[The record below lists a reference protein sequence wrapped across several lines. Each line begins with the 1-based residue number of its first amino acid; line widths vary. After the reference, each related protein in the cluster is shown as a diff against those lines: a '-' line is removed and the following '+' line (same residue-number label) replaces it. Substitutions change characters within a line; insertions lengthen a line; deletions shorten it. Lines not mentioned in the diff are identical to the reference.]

1 LVTLSNFQIIKP
13 PHRLGQGELKDWT
26 LKRHLASARLSG
38 TEDEESLVRYEKIFD
53 RYAVK
58 PALIESRYFECPD
71 ITGSSVEEGAVYG
84 ITPATPKGASIGQRT
99 KFYAERANGVLENFY
114 AEGQAPLSHLVHVTC
129 TGYRS
134 PSPAQMLVAKRGWG
148 EAVGVTHAYHMG
160 CYASLP
166 AIRLAEGL
174 VSARLARDTTP
185 NLPNQVDIVHTEMC
199 GLHMNPAARTPEQI
213 VVQSLFADGHVKY
226 SVSPAG
232 GEGLRVLAIKEA
244 VLADSDQDMSWA
256 PEDWGLQMNLS
267 REVPDKIRG
276 IIGKFF
282 GEMAA
287 QAGLDP
293 VALRKDALFAIHPG
307 GPKIIQ
313 AVQDAMEITDE
324 QTELSRAVLRERG
337 NMSSATLPH
346 VWAAM
351 LARKPAKGTKVVSYA
366 FGPGLTVFGAIFEV
380 N

>member
-1 LVTLSNFQIIKP
+1 LVTLSNFQIITP
-13 PHRLGQGELKDWT
+13 PHRLSQEESKRWI
-26 LKRHLASARLSG
+26 LKRHLASARVSG
-38 TEDEESLVRYEKIFD
+38 GEDEESLARYEKIFD

-58 PALIESRYFECPD
+58 PSLIASRYFECPD
-71 ITGSSVEEGAVYG
+71 IIGDTVSEGAVYG
-84 ITPATPKGASIGQRT
+84 ITEGSPRGASIGQRT
-99 KFYAERANGVLENFY
+99 KFFSERANGVLERFY
-114 AEGQAPLSHLVHVTC
+114 NEGTPELSHLVHVTC

-134 PSPAQMLVAKRGWG
+134 PSAAQLLVAKRGWG

-160 CYASLP
+160 CYAAMP
-166 AIRLAEGL
+166 AIRVAEGV
-174 VSARLARDTTP
+174 VSARVLRDTTP
-185 NLPNQVDIVHTEMC
+185 NLPNRVDVVHTEMC
-199 GLHMNPAARTPEQI
+199 GIHMNPAARTPEQI
-213 VVQSLFADGHVKY
+213 VVQSLFADGHIKY
-226 SVSPAG
+226 SVSPEG

-244 VLADSDQDMSWA
+244 VLPDSDQDMSWA

-282 GEMAA
+282 SEMAA
-287 QAGLDP
+287 QVGLD
-293 VALRKDALFAIHPG
+293 AAELRRNAIFAIHPG

-313 AVQDAMEITDE
+313 AVQEAMEITE
-324 QTELSRAVLRERG
+324 AQTEFSRAVLRERG

-346 VWAAM
+346 VWASI
-351 LARKPAKGTKVVSYA
+351 LATKPAKGSHVVSFA

>member
-1 LVTLSNFQIIKP
+1 
-13 PHRLGQGELKDWT
+13 
-26 LKRHLASARLSG
+26 
-38 TEDEESLVRYEKIFD
+38 
-53 RYAVK
+53 
-58 PALIESRYFECPD
+58 
-71 ITGSSVEEGAVYG
+71 VEEGAVYG
-84 ITPATPKGASIGQRT
+84 IHPGAPKGASIGQRT
-99 KFYAERANGVLENFY
+99 KFFSERANGVLENFY
-114 AEGQAPLSHLVHVTC
+114 APGEANLSHIVHVTC

-134 PSPAQMLVAKRGWG
+134 PSPAQLLVAKRGWG
-148 EAVGVTHAYHMG
+148 AAVGVTHAYHMG
-160 CYASLP
+160 CYAALP
-166 AIRLAEGL
+166 AIRVAEGL
-174 VSARLARDTTP
+174 VSARVARDSTP
-185 NLPNQVDIVHTEMC
+185 DQPNRVDIVHTEMC

-232 GEGLRVLAIKEA
+232 GRGLRVLAIKEA
-244 VLADSDQDMSWA
+244 VLEGSDQDMSWA

-276 IIGKFF
+276 IIGNFF
-282 GEMAA
+282 RDMAG

-293 VALRKDALFAIHPG
+293 VALRRDAIFAIHPG

-313 AVQDAMEITDE
+313 AVQEAMEITEE
-324 QTELSRAVLRERG
+324 QTEFSRAVLRERG

-346 VWAAM
+346 VWASI
-351 LARKPAKGTKVVSYA
+351 LETKPAPGTKIVSYA

>member
-1 LVTLSNFQIIKP
+1 MVTLSNFEIALP
-13 PHRLGQGELKDWT
+13 PHRLSQEELKAWT
-26 LKRHLASARLSG
+26 LKRHLASAMLSG
-38 TEDEESLVRYEKIFD
+38 TETEESLSRYEKIFD

-58 PALIESRYFECPD
+58 SALIGSRYFECPD
-71 ITGSSVEEGAVYG
+71 ITGQSVAEGEVYG
-84 ITPATPKGASIGQRT
+84 VTAASPKGASIGQRT
-99 KFYAERANGVLENFY
+99 KFFSERANGVLDNFY
-114 AEGQAPLSHLVHVTC
+114 AAGSPALSHIVHVTC

-148 EAVGVTHAYHMG
+148 ESVGVTHAYHMG
-160 CYASLP
+160 CYAAMP
-166 AIRLAEGL
+166 AIRIAEGL
-174 VSARLARDTTP
+174 VSAREARDTTP
-185 NLPNQVDIVHTEMC
+185 ELPNQVDIVHTEMC
-199 GLHMNPAARTPEQI
+199 GLHMNPAARSPEQI

-226 SVSPAG
+226 SVRPSG

-244 VLADSDQDMSWA
+244 VLQDSDQDMSWA

-282 GEMAA
+282 RDMAETT
-287 QAGLDP
+287 GLDP
-293 VALRKDALFAIHPG
+293 AALRRDAIFAIHPG

-313 AVQDAMEITDE
+313 AVQEAMEITEE
-324 QTELSRAVLRERG
+324 QTSFSREVLRERG

-346 VWAAM
+346 VWAKI
-351 LARKPAKGTKVVSYA
+351 LATKPAKGTKVVSYA